1 MGFDRRWTERHWTG
15 DYTIESGLAR
25 PQSQEERARTQ
36 RALQAFLFDFE
47 HGDPEAT
54 RVIHRLYDSLTG
66 FPSTPSLST
75 HPAAESARQ
84 REAIGRELQRALR
97 AGSFSIQLQPRSTVA
112 RRSTLPLVAP
122 GLAPQPEEQLGFF
135 AARFVDE
142 VGIAIEGLEV
152 VLTAD
157 GKPNQLTTDGSGKV
171 KLDNVPGSFGSLQ
184 VSSVQALRDIVEPRW
199 EKLREGAFPKAPL
212 LKSLALAQELSAVSL
227 ESSRELLIVVTP
239 PLGKLSA
246 TLLDKTGRVELAGC
260 KYAIDGP
267 MQFDGVTDANGR
279 LQHDGVLPGDYT
291 LKLTLESFDGSEV
304 DEYEVP
310 LVVLSPDDPLPQTR
324 MVGVVPRATLASVS
338 GLLFDTNK
346 TFLLP
351 HALDELRKV
360 RRVYEENRHSEL
372 LIVGHTDTTGEPAVN
387 DPLSLERADSM
398 AAFLKDDVDT
408 WLQNYDAGR
417 PEQKRWGKAE
427 DQAMI
432 SALPDFDTKLPNE
445 TAVTW
450 YQKRHN
456 AVSVPPRG
464 QLTVDGVAGPL
475 TRKELIFDY
484 MSLDEATLDEEFAIN
499 VTTHGAGENFPL
511 DDAGTGLDG
520 APRDAKD
527 DRADRRVELFFFDPE
542 FGVLPRP
549 PGKNSPKGSKEYLKW
564 RERAHVV
571 HRAVVGR
578 GAATVDLKLQD
589 MPGPNGIPLSFTPW
603 ELHDGEELLEAGE
616 TDQDGRVN
624 LETKL
629 SPGDAFTLR
638 FAGRELTLRLAQFD
652 PVDTPQGRQAR
663 LAFLGY
669 NTGPLDGS
677 ENERTSAA
685 LLDFQRDHELEVTGK
700 PDDAS
705 DAKLVELAKG

>member
-1 MGFDRRWTERHWTG
+1 MGLGSRWTERHWTG
-15 DYTIESGLAR
+15 DYAIESGVAR
-25 PQSQEERARTQ
+25 ALTQEERQQTGN
-36 RALQAFLFDFE
+36 ALQALLFDFE
-47 HGDPEAT
+47 HGDPDAT
-54 RVIHRLYDSLTG
+54 RVIRRLHRSLAG
-66 FPSTPSLST
+66 LGPALAQPSRQAT
-75 HPAAESARQ
+75 ESALQ
-84 REAIGRELQRALR
+84 REAIGRDLQRALQ
-97 AGSFSIQLQPRSTVA
+97 AGRFSIQPQVRGPVA
-112 RRSTLPLVAP
+112 RRAQQLSVAP
-122 GLAPQPEEQLGFF
+122 GLAPAPEEQLGFF

-142 VGIAIEGLEV
+142 VGAAIAGLEV

-171 KLDNVPGSFGSLQ
+171 KVENVQGSFGSLR
-184 VSSVQALRDIVEPRW
+184 VSSIQALRDIVEPRW
-199 EKLREGAFPKAPL
+199 EKLREGPFPKAPV
-212 LKSLALAQELSAVSL
+212 LKQLPLTEQLSALSL
-227 ESSRELLIVVTP
+227 ESSQELVIVVVP
-239 PLGKLSA
+239 PLGKLFA
-246 TLLDKTGRVELAGC
+246 ALLDKTGRVELADC
-260 KYAIDGP
+260 EYEIDGP
-267 MQFDGVTDANGR
+267 MKFEGVTDGDGR

-304 DEYEVP
+304 DQYQVP
-310 LVVLSPDDPLPQTR
+310 LVVLAPDAALPQTR
-324 MVGVVPRATLASVS
+324 MVGFIPRATLASVS

-351 HALDELRKV
+351 HALDELRKL
-360 RRVYEENRHSEL
+360 RRIYEENRHSEL

-408 WLQNYDAGR
+408 WLKNYDASQ
-417 PEQKRWGKAE
+417 PEKKRWGKAE
-427 DQAMI
+427 DLAMI
-432 SALPDFDTKLPNE
+432 GALPDFDTKLPNE

-456 AVSVPPRG
+456 AVSVPARD
-464 QLTVDGVAGPL
+464 QLEVDGVAGPL

-484 MSLDEATLDEEFAIN
+484 MSLDEATLDEDFAIN

-511 DDAGTGLDG
+511 DDAATGLDD
-520 APRDAKD
+520 APQDAKD
-527 DRADRRVELFFFDPE
+527 DQADRRVELFFFDSE
-542 FGVLPRP
+542 FGILPKP
-549 PGKNSPKGSKEYLKW
+549 PGKNSTKGSTQYLKW
-564 RERAHVV
+564 RERSHVV

-578 GAATVDLKLQD
+578 GAATVDLRLQD

-603 ELHDGEELLEAGE
+603 ELRDGDKLLEAGE

-638 FAGRELTLRLAQFD
+638 FAGRDLTLRLAQFD

-677 ENERTSAA
+677 ENERTLAA

-705 DAKLVELAKG
+705 DKKLVELAKG